1 MAYGTTGGDTTQDD
15 IEIYVNPI
23 IQVGLTAT
31 SEDSFYFVENPEE
44 LYVGPYHIH
53 QDGEIMIGAGVTEEK
68 PAPVPPEP
76 KPLNPPAEFNPSLGN
91 FATNTL
97 SPQGQWEWTGQSM
110 TWAATGAEINI
121 LSPDEQWKWNGNE
134 WLFNAGDSSHI
145 LKPNEII
152 FRKVT
157 YAAIQETREAVSDI
171 FYKLWFESNTLT
183 DEQLLSLQTTI
194 RDGIKQSGRTE
205 DEPLVFYKK
214 DRNTLENRKD
224 IEGDIFEQLCQYI
237 FDNSITELEGK
248 FSIIQVELAAEGT
261 PPQPVIQY
269 KINFDNGRYKINVA
283 KKIGNEFT
291 DILNLSQLTKTKTGS
306 KIDPE
311 KAREVLDTD
320 IFELLPAQPDRQEQ
334 INNLFSD
341 FDELVGPSPSF
352 TDVDGDGAGEQP
364 ENYQDDEESRVSH
377 ENQVDA
383 FITRL
388 DEQANEDNGGKTLQ
402 SLRNKLNTY
411 LGDVDNVIQDL
422 PDTRPEYEN
431 TSNGFLKIRKPNQA
445 IILKSPTDN
454 KLEFQKE
461 DDDGNPS
468 YLTDG
473 FTITM
478 WVRFVDKQSSGTLFN
493 FKNPNEIDGEGFR
506 LETNV
511 TQDGN
516 GKYRRTIRLVVK
528 DDLIRD
534 NHYGYL
540 LSNGNVGLNRITG
553 RDLVSRG
560 NSNFNPTKRF
570 PTKAHN
576 IYPEI
581 STDDLNE
588 WYFIC
593 ATYNPQVVEDIE
605 ESELSSNTQYWL
617 NHVTPG
623 IEDAEDE
630 IVSFSGL
637 GAKCKVEVI
646 SKSDLLRARGYKI
659 DDLTI
664 DIDSED
670 TSPQDDDGD
679 TPPQDDDG
687 DNGIVVGG
695 SGEIEMTNSSN
706 QQSSEEETQEEETSN
721 VEPIPLNPPTG
732 FNPMTNPMTGT
743 LSPQGQWSWNGVSI
757 TWVAVEIE
765 EEETEVE
772 TEEESSEPVDTNTP
786 NDITNFGAGG
796 GGNY

>member
-1 MAYGTTGGDTTQDD
+1 MATHNPIVEVGLVATENDRFYYRNPEVTIQDD
-15 IEIYVNPI
+15 IQYI
-23 IQVGLTAT
+23 GL
-31 SEDSFYFVENPEE
+31 
-44 LYVGPYHIH
+44 YHRH
-53 QDGEIMIGAGVTEEK
+53 FDGTLMAGEGVLGE
-68 PAPVPPEP
+68 AH
-76 KPLNPPAEFNPSLGN
+76 AINPSK
-91 FATNTL
+91 
-97 SPQGQWEWTGQSM
+97 
-110 TWAATGAEINI
+110 II
-121 LSPDEQWKWNGNE
+121 
-134 WLFNAGDSSHI
+134 AGTIEYTPAKD
-145 LKPNEII
+145 
-152 FRKVT
+152 
-157 YAAIQETREAVSDI
+157 IQEVREIVSDL

-183 DEQLLSLQTTI
+183 DEQVLSLQTTV
-194 RDGIKQSGRTE
+194 RDGKKQTGRTE
-205 DEPLVFYKK
+205 SEPLVFYKK

-224 IEGDIFEQLCQYI
+224 IEGDIFEQLCQYL
-237 FDNSITELEGK
+237 FENDITDLEGK
-248 FSIIQVELAAEGT
+248 FSIIQVELPAEGT
-261 PPQPVIQY
+261 PPQSTIQY
-269 KINFDNGRYKINVA
+269 KIKFIDGTTVYEINVA

-320 IFELLPAQPDRQEQ
+320 IFELLPTQPDRQEE
-334 INNLFSD
+334 INNFFSD

-364 ENYQDDEESRVSH
+364 DNYQEDEESRVSH

-411 LGDVDNVIQDL
+411 LGDVDNVIQEL

-445 IILKSPTDN
+445 IILKSPTN
-454 KLEFQKE
+454 NELEFQK
-461 DDDGNPS
+461 NNS

-493 FKNPNEIDGEGFR
+493 FGNPNEVDGKGFR

-511 TQDGN
+511 TQDSN
-516 GKYRRTIRLVVK
+516 DKYRRTIRLVVK

-534 NHYGYL
+534 NHYGYK

-553 RDLVSRG
+553 RDLVSRS
-560 NSNFNPTKRF
+560 NSNFNPVFRF
-570 PTKAHN
+570 PTRAHN

-581 STDDLNE
+581 PTDNLNE

-593 ATYNPQVVEDIE
+593 ATYNPQVVEEIE

-617 NHVTPG
+617 NH
-623 IEDAEDE
+623 IDE
-630 IVSFSGL
+630 NGEVVANSGL

-659 DDLTI
+659 DDLAI
-664 DIDSED
+664 DIDSEA
-670 TSPQDDDGD
+670 
-679 TPPQDDDG
+679 
-687 DNGIVVGG
+687 
-695 SGEIEMTNSSN
+695 GEILEDNEIDIPPDD
-706 QQSSEEETQEEETSN
+706 EEPPFNVDEAEDIDPLDNPSETQEETSN
-721 VEPIPLNPPTG
+721 VEPMPSSAPVG

-743 LSPQGQWSWNGVSI
+743 LSPQGQWSWNGVSM
-757 TWVAVEIE
+757 TWVAVETQ
-765 EEETEVE
+765 EEETE
-772 TEEESSEPVDTNTP
+772 EEESSEPIATNTP
-786 NDITNFGAGG
+786 DDIINFGAGG
-796 GGNY
+796 GNY